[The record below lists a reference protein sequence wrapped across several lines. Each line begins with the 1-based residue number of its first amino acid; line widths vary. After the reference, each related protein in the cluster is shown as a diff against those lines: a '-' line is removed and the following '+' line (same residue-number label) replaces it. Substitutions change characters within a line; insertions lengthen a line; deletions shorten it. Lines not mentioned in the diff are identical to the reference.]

1 MGKCPHCG
9 SDNIRKRYREH
20 RRYKWRCQSCN
31 KVFRRPRRPIALWL
45 GLVAVL
51 AAIIGGAYAMQ
62 QGFTPDFKQDVVTPV
77 RPLSPP
83 GPPQTPVTLAVENVE
98 AVATSTPES
107 TPTARPS
114 TTTVPTLTS
123 LPTKT
128 ATPVPQASTALVA
141 TSQSVSKLAEFKNG
155 EWVIRYEPQNAAA
168 IVSIGWVSDGI
179 DASETEAVQAF
190 VNLAAFH
197 SGLTTSLI
205 SLTWV
210 ADDITPTESD
220 AIQYIKYL
228 ASDSDPTAREVVDLS
243 WFEDG
248 VTETEVAAIDSLAF
262 IAQKNENISSILA
275 DMPWFVDG
283 VTEIEAEQLKNLN
296 YLLKDSEISAL
307 RVTGMSWFEDG
318 VSETEVAAIGSLA
331 FIARNNENIA
341 PLVADMPWFVDGLTE
356 SEAEQLK
363 YFNYLLKDSEVAA
376 LQVMEI
382 IWFRD
387 GVEEM
392 EVKAVDRLG
401 FAAQGS
407 KQAAELVAG
416 MDWFLDGVDEM
427 EIEVINSLAYIAKAN
442 GDVAEIVAEIAWFA
456 DGIDAYEAKV
466 LKDISYLIEDSEQTA
481 RYLVDMPWFLDGFTE
496 IESEG
501 IRYLQYLIKDSESA
515 SRYVVDR
522 SWFHDGLTELE
533 VEAIDNLAFLAQS
546 DATVSTEVAQMSF
559 LASIEPVD
567 VFAIEALEGL
577 AGEKPNELN
586 RILEHHSLSGGIT
599 DELAP
604 IISVL
609 YDVAKANPPL
619 VEKLMEP
626 GAVSIERRS
635 VMLPLA
641 GEVDLAILRTSPGAS
656 SGMDRL
662 EFSVRSAEEL
672 MGQPFPTRFVGLLY
686 EKAVKG
692 GYAGT
697 NFGTH
702 IAILPKYDIDDGSD
716 RSETA
721 FGNIAHEV
729 AHYYWSG
736 NADWIDEGLAEL
748 MTSAMGSARTGK
760 PIRVLSGPCPYVR
773 SIAELEALAADADED
788 PDEFGCNYSLG
799 QRLFTDLYLTLG
811 SDATWQRLRELYVA
825 SHASDDTSEAAATG
839 ADIGLVRQVF
849 EPVPGASM
857 PIARWYDGSVG
868 YDLSRLDL
876 GPVDSSLPSI
886 NGRINR
892 AYITIGNGDTGVSS
906 FSVSDAPDGEVWLRL
921 EHSYKVSG
929 RQSKQTLNVLSF
941 YEDGFAFGDSFVE
954 IEAESRYEG
963 GIQSVWIG
971 PNQVV
976 PGRYWVYVYDG
987 DRKVAEVRYEVL
999 P

>member
-9 SDNIRKRYREH
+9 SDNIRKRYIEH
-20 RRYKWRCQSCN
+20 RRYKWRCRSCN
-31 KVFRRPRRPIALWL
+31 KVFRRPRRPVLLWL

-62 QGFTPDFKQDVVTPV
+62 QGFTPDFKQDAVTPV

-83 GPPQTPVTLAVENVE
+83 GPPQTPVTLAVENFEATATSIPVPTSTERPSNLREPTTTSVE
-98 AVATSTPES
+98 ATATSTPES
-107 TPTARPS
+107 IPTARPS
-114 TTTVPTLTS
+114 TTQVPTLTK

-128 ATPVPQASTALVA
+128 ATLVPQASTALVA
-141 TSQSVSKLAEFKNG
+141 TSPSVSKLAEFENG
-155 EWVIRYEPQNAAA
+155 AWVIRYEPQNAAA
-168 IVSIGWVSDGI
+168 MVSIEWVSDGI
-179 DASETEAVQAF
+179 GPSESEAMQEL

-197 SGLTTSLI
+197 SRLTTSLI
-205 SLTWV
+205 SLRWV
-210 ADDITPTESD
+210 VDGITPTESD

-228 ASDSDPTAREVVDLS
+228 ASDSEPTAREVVNLS

-248 VTETEVAAIDSLAF
+248 VSETEVAAIDSLAF
-262 IAQKNENISSILA
+262 IAQKNESIASLVT
-275 DMPWFVDG
+275 DLPWFVDG
-283 VTEIEAEQLKNLN
+283 V
-296 YLLKDSEISAL
+296 
-307 RVTGMSWFEDG
+307 
-318 VSETEVAAIGSLA
+318 
-331 FIARNNENIA
+331 
-341 PLVADMPWFVDGLTE
+341 TE

-363 YFNYLLKDSEVAA
+363 YLNYLLKDSEVAA

-387 GVEEM
+387 GVDEM
-392 EVKAVDRLG
+392 EVKALDRLG
-401 FAAQGS
+401 FTAQGS
-407 KQAAELVAG
+407 SQTAEIVAG

-442 GDVAEIVAEIAWFA
+442 RDVAEIVAGIAWFS
-456 DGIDAYEAKV
+456 DGIGASEAKV
-466 LKDISYLIEDSEQTA
+466 LKDISYLIEDSEQAA

-496 IESEG
+496 IEAEG
-501 IRYLQYLIKDSESA
+501 IGYLKYLIEDSESA
-515 SRYVVDR
+515 SRHVVDR
-522 SWFHDGLTELE
+522 SWFQDGLTELE
-533 VEAIDNLAFLAQS
+533 VEAINNLAFLAQS

-577 AGEKPNELN
+577 AGGKPNELN
-586 RILEHHSLSGGIT
+586 RILEHRSLSGGIT
-599 DELAP
+599 DELTP

-609 YDVAKANPPL
+609 HGVAKTNPPL
-619 VEKLMEP
+619 VDKLLET
-626 GAVSIERRS
+626 GTVKIERRS
-635 VMLPLA
+635 ITLPLA
-641 GEVDLAILRTSPGAS
+641 GEVDLAILRTSLGAS

-697 NFGTH
+697 NFDTH

-748 MTSAMGSARTGK
+748 MTSAMESARTGK
-760 PIRVLSGPCPYVR
+760 PIRVLSEPCPYVR

-825 SHASDDTSEAAATG
+825 SQVSDDTSDVSATG

-849 EPVPGASM
+849 EPLPGASA
-857 PIARWYDGSVG
+857 PIARWYDGSIG
-868 YDLSRLDL
+868 YDLSQLDP

-886 NGRINR
+886 NGRIDR
-892 AYITIGNGDTGVSS
+892 AYITIGGGDKGVSS
-906 FSVSDAPDGEVWLRL
+906 FSVSDAPDAEVWLRL
-921 EHSYKVSG
+921 DYSYKVSG
-929 RQSKQTLNVLSF
+929 GQRKQNLNVLSL
-941 YEDGFAFGDSFVE
+941 YEDGFAFGNSFVE
-954 IEAESRYEG
+954 IEAESRYKG
-963 GIQSVWIG
+963 RVQSVWVG
-971 PNQVV
+971 PSKVV
-976 PGRYWVYVYDG
+976 PGRYWIYVYDG
-987 DRKVAEVRYEVL
+987 DRKVAEVLYEVL

>member
-1 MGKCPHCG
+1 M
-9 SDNIRKRYREH
+9 
-20 RRYKWRCQSCN
+20 
-31 KVFRRPRRPIALWL
+31 
-45 GLVAVL
+45 
-51 AAIIGGAYAMQ
+51 
-62 QGFTPDFKQDVVTPV
+62 
-77 RPLSPP
+77 
-83 GPPQTPVTLAVENVE
+83 
-98 AVATSTPES
+98 
-107 TPTARPS
+107 
-114 TTTVPTLTS
+114 
-123 LPTKT
+123 
-128 ATPVPQASTALVA
+128 
-141 TSQSVSKLAEFKNG
+141 
-155 EWVIRYEPQNAAA
+155 
-168 IVSIGWVSDGI
+168 
-179 DASETEAVQAF
+179 
-190 VNLAAFH
+190 
-197 SGLTTSLI
+197 
-205 SLTWV
+205 
-210 ADDITPTESD
+210 
-220 AIQYIKYL
+220 
-228 ASDSDPTAREVVDLS
+228 
-243 WFEDG
+243 
-248 VTETEVAAIDSLAF
+248 TETEVAAIDSLAF

-296 YLLKDSEISAL
+296 YLLKDSEISALRVTGMSWFEDGVSETEVAAIGSLAFIARNNENIAPLVADMPWFVDGLTESEAEQLKNLNYLLKDNEISAL

-427 EIEVINSLAYIAKAN
+427 EIEVINSFAYIAKAN
-442 GDVAEIVAEIAWFA
+442 RDVAEIVVGIAWFS
-456 DGIDAYEAKV
+456 DGIDASEAKV
-466 LKDISYLIEDSEQTA
+466 LKDVSYLIEDSEQTA
-481 RYLVDMPWFLDGFTE
+481 RHLVDMPWFLDGFTE
-496 IESEG
+496 IETEG
-501 IRYLQYLIKDSESA
+501 IGYLKYVIEDSESA
-515 SRYVVDR
+515 SRHVVDR
-522 SWFHDGLTELE
+522 SWFQDGLTELE

-546 DATVSTEVAQMSF
+546 DATISTEVAQMSF

-577 AGEKPNELN
+577 AAKKPNELN

-609 YDVAKANPPL
+609 YGVAKANPPL

-626 GAVSIERRS
+626 GTVSIERRG
-635 VMLPLA
+635 VMLPLV
-641 GEVDLAILRTSPGAS
+641 GKVDLAILRTSLGAS

-702 IAILPKYDIDDGSD
+702 IAILPKYDIDDGSG

-748 MTSAMGSARTGK
+748 MTSAMESARTGK
-760 PIRVLSGPCPYVR
+760 PIRVLSEPCPYVR
-773 SIAELEALAADADED
+773 SIAELEALAADANED

-811 SDATWQRLRELYVA
+811 NDATWQRIRELYVA
-825 SHASDDTSEAAATG
+825 SQVSDDTSEAAAAG
-839 ADIGLVRQVF
+839 ANIGLVRQVF
-849 EPVPGASM
+849 EPLPGASV
-857 PIARWYDGSVG
+857 PIARWYDGTVG
-868 YDLSRLDL
+868 YDLSRLDP

-892 AYITIGNGDTGVSS
+892 AYITIGNGDRGFQVFQSPMCRTARYGYASTIPTR
-906 FSVSDAPDGEVWLRL
+906 FL
-921 EHSYKVSG
+921 EGSAN
-929 RQSKQTLNVLSF
+929 R
-941 YEDGFAFGDSFVE
+941 
-954 IEAESRYEG
+954 I
-963 GIQSVWIG
+963 WMC
-971 PNQVV
+971 
-976 PGRYWVYVYDG
+976 
-987 DRKVAEVRYEVL
+987 
-999 P
+999 

>member
-1 MGKCPHCG
+1 MGKCPYCG

-31 KVFRRPRRPIALWL
+31 KVFRRPRRPIVLWL

-62 QGFTPDFKQDVVTPV
+62 QGFKPDFKQDVVTPV

-83 GPPQTPVTLAVENVE
+83 GPPQTPVTLAVENLE
-98 AVATSTPES
+98 AAATSTPES

-168 IVSIGWVSDGI
+168 IVSIEWVSDGI

-205 SLTWV
+205 SLRWV
-210 ADDITPTESD
+210 ADNITPTESD

-248 VTETEVAAIDSLAF
+248 VSETEVAAIDSLVF
-262 IAQKNENISSILA
+262 IAQKNENIASLVAGTS
-275 DMPWFVDG
+275 WFVDG
-283 VTEIEAEQLKNLN
+283 V
-296 YLLKDSEISAL
+296 
-307 RVTGMSWFEDG
+307 
-318 VSETEVAAIGSLA
+318 
-331 FIARNNENIA
+331 
-341 PLVADMPWFVDGLTE
+341 TE

-363 YFNYLLKDSEVAA
+363 YLNYLLKDSEVAA

-382 IWFRD
+382 NWFRD
-387 GVEEM
+387 GVDEM

-442 GDVAEIVAEIAWFA
+442 RDVAEIVVGIAWFA

-466 LKDISYLIEDSEQTA
+466 LKDVSYLIGDSEQTA
-481 RYLVDMPWFLDGFTE
+481 RHLVDMPWFLDGFTE
-496 IESEG
+496 IETEG
-501 IRYLQYLIKDSESA
+501 IGYLKYLIEDSESA
-515 SRYVVDR
+515 SRHVVDR
-522 SWFHDGLTELE
+522 SWFQDGLTELE

-546 DATVSTEVAQMSF
+546 DATISTEVAQMSF

-577 AGEKPNELN
+577 AAKKPNELN

-626 GAVSIERRS
+626 GTVSIEWRS

-641 GEVDLAILRTSPGAS
+641 GKVDLAILRTSPGAS

-748 MTSAMGSARTGK
+748 MTSAMESARTGK

-825 SHASDDTSEAAATG
+825 SQVSDDTSEAAATG

-892 AYITIGNGDTGVSS
+892 AYITIGNGDTGVSI
-906 FSVSDAPDGEVWLRL
+906 FSAPDAPDGEVWLRL

-929 RQSKQTLNVLSF
+929 RQGKQTLNVLSF

>member
-1 MGKCPHCG
+1 
-9 SDNIRKRYREH
+9 
-20 RRYKWRCQSCN
+20 
-31 KVFRRPRRPIALWL
+31 
-45 GLVAVL
+45 
-51 AAIIGGAYAMQ
+51 MQ
-62 QGFTPDFKQDVVTPV
+62 QGFTSDFEQDVVTPV

-83 GPPQTPVTLAVENVE
+83 GPRQTPVTLAVENVE
-98 AVATSTPES
+98 ATATSIPES
-107 TPTARPS
+107 TSTERPSNPREPTPTSAEDITTSVPESTLTARPS
-114 TTTVPTLTS
+114 TAQVPTLTS
-123 LPTKT
+123 LPRKSV
-128 ATPVPQASTALVA
+128 TPGPQASNALVA
-141 TSQSVSKLAEFKNG
+141 TSPSVSKLAEFDNG
-155 EWVIRYEPQNAAA
+155 EWVIRYELQNAAA
-168 IVSIGWVSDGI
+168 IASIEWVSDGI
-179 DASETEAVQAF
+179 DPSETEAVQAL

-197 SGLTTSLI
+197 SGLSTTLI
-205 SLTWV
+205 SLRWV

-248 VTETEVAAIDSLAF
+248 VSETEVAAIDSLVF
-262 IAQKNENISSILA
+262 IVQKNENIASLVAGTS
-275 DMPWFVDG
+275 WFVDG
-283 VTEIEAEQLKNLN
+283 V
-296 YLLKDSEISAL
+296 
-307 RVTGMSWFEDG
+307 
-318 VSETEVAAIGSLA
+318 
-331 FIARNNENIA
+331 
-341 PLVADMPWFVDGLTE
+341 TE

-382 IWFRD
+382 SWFRD
-387 GVEEM
+387 GVDEM

-407 KQAAELVAG
+407 KHAAELVAG

-427 EIEVINSLAYIAKAN
+427 EIEVINSLAYIAKAKR
-442 GDVAEIVAEIAWFA
+442 DVAEIVAGIAWFS
-456 DGIDAYEAKV
+456 DGIDVSEAKV

-481 RYLVDMPWFLDGFTE
+481 RSLVDLPWFLDGFTE
-496 IESEG
+496 IETEG
-501 IRYLQYLIKDSESA
+501 IGYLKYLIEDSESA

-522 SWFHDGLTELE
+522 SWFQDGLTELE
-533 VEAIDNLAFLAQS
+533 IEAINNLAFLAQS
-546 DATVSTEVAQMSF
+546 DATISTEVAQMPF

-577 AGEKPNELN
+577 AAKKPDELN

-609 YDVAKANPPL
+609 YGVAKANPPL
-619 VEKLMEP
+619 VEKLMQP
-626 GAVSIERRS
+626 GTVGIERRS

-641 GEVDLAILRTSPGAS
+641 GEVDLAILRTSPGAG

-672 MGQPFPTRFVGLLY
+672 VGQPFPTRFVGLLY

-721 FGNIAHEV
+721 FGNVAHEV

-748 MTSAMGSARTGK
+748 MTSAMESARTGK
-760 PIRVLSGPCPYVR
+760 PIRVLSEPCPYVR
-773 SIAELEALAADADED
+773 SIAELEALAADANED

-799 QRLFTDLYLTLG
+799 QRLFTDLHRTLG
-811 SDATWQRLRELYVA
+811 SDVTWERLRELYVA
-825 SHASDDTSEAAATG
+825 SQVPDDTSEVSATG

-849 EPVPGASM
+849 EPLHGASA

-868 YDLSRLDL
+868 YDLSQLDP

-886 NGRINR
+886 NGRIDR
-892 AYITIGNGDTGVSS
+892 AYITIGNGDKGVES
-906 FSVSDAPDGEVWLRL
+906 FSVSDAPDGEGMATPRL
-921 EHSYKVSG
+921 FL
-929 RQSKQTLNVLSF
+929 Q
-941 YEDGFAFGDSFVE
+941 GFRK
-954 IEAESRYEG
+954 AE
-963 GIQSVWIG
+963 QA
-971 PNQVV
+971 
-976 PGRYWVYVYDG
+976 D
-987 DRKVAEVRYEVL
+987 A
-999 P
+999 

>member
-20 RRYKWRCQSCN
+20 RRYKWRCRSCN
-31 KVFRRPRRPIALWL
+31 KVFRRPRRPIVLWL

-62 QGFTPDFKQDVVTPV
+62 QGFTSDFEQDVVTPV

-83 GPPQTPVTLAVENVE
+83 GPRQTPVTLAVENVE
-98 AVATSTPES
+98 ATATSIPESTSTERPSNPRQPTPTSAEDITTSVPES

-114 TTTVPTLTS
+114 TAQVPTLTS
-123 LPTKT
+123 LPRKSV
-128 ATPVPQASTALVA
+128 TPGPQASNALVA
-141 TSQSVSKLAEFKNG
+141 TSPSVSKLAEFDNG
-155 EWVIRYEPQNAAA
+155 EWVIRYELQNAAA
-168 IVSIGWVSDGI
+168 IASIEWVSDGI
-179 DASETEAVQAF
+179 DPSETEAVQAL

-197 SGLTTSLI
+197 SNLTTTLI
-205 SLTWV
+205 SLRWV

-248 VTETEVAAIDSLAF
+248 VSETEVAAIDSLVF
-262 IAQKNENISSILA
+262 IAQKNENIASLVAGTS
-275 DMPWFVDG
+275 WFVDG
-283 VTEIEAEQLKNLN
+283 VTESEANQIKHLN

-331 FIARNNENIA
+331 FIAQKSESIA
-341 PLVADMPWFVDGLTE
+341 PLVADMPWFVDGVTE

-376 LQVMEI
+376 LQVIEI
-382 IWFRD
+382 SWFRD
-387 GVEEM
+387 GVDEM

-407 KQAAELVAG
+407 KHAAELVAG

-442 GDVAEIVAEIAWFA
+442 RDVAEIVAGIAWFS
-456 DGIDAYEAKV
+456 DGIDVSEAKV

-481 RYLVDMPWFLDGFTE
+481 RSLVDMPWFLDGFTE
-496 IESEG
+496 IETEG
-501 IRYLQYLIKDSESA
+501 IGYLKYLIEDSESA

-522 SWFHDGLTELE
+522 YWFQDGLTELE
-533 VEAIDNLAFLAQS
+533 IEAINNLAFLAQS
-546 DATVSTEVAQMSF
+546 DATISTEVAQMPF

-577 AGEKPNELN
+577 AAKKPDELN

-609 YDVAKANPPL
+609 YGVAKANPPL
-619 VEKLMEP
+619 VEKLMQP
-626 GAVSIERRS
+626 GTVGIERRS

-641 GEVDLAILRTSPGAS
+641 GEVDLAILRTSPGAG

-672 MGQPFPTRFVGLLY
+672 VGQPFPTRFVGLLY

-748 MTSAMGSARTGK
+748 MTSAMESARTGK
-760 PIRVLSGPCPYVR
+760 PIRVLSEPCPYVR

-799 QRLFTDLYLTLG
+799 QRLFTDLHRTLG
-811 SDATWQRLRELYVA
+811 QRCYL
-825 SHASDDTSEAAATG
+825 
-839 ADIGLVRQVF
+839 
-849 EPVPGASM
+849 GAS
-857 PIARWYDGSVG
+857 P
-868 YDLSRLDL
+868 
-876 GPVDSSLPSI
+876 
-886 NGRINR
+886 
-892 AYITIGNGDTGVSS
+892 
-906 FSVSDAPDGEVWLRL
+906 
-921 EHSYKVSG
+921 
-929 RQSKQTLNVLSF
+929 
-941 YEDGFAFGDSFVE
+941 
-954 IEAESRYEG
+954 
-963 GIQSVWIG
+963 
-971 PNQVV
+971 
-976 PGRYWVYVYDG
+976 
-987 DRKVAEVRYEVL
+987 
-999 P
+999 

>member
-1 MGKCPHCG
+1 MGKCPYCG

-31 KVFRRPRRPIALWL
+31 KVFRRPRRPIVLWL

-62 QGFTPDFKQDVVTPV
+62 QGFKPDFKQDVVTPV

-83 GPPQTPVTLAVENVE
+83 GPPQTPVTLAVENLE
-98 AVATSTPES
+98 AAATSTPES

-168 IVSIGWVSDGI
+168 IVSIEWVSDGI

-205 SLTWV
+205 SLRWV
-210 ADDITPTESD
+210 ADNITPTESD

-248 VTETEVAAIDSLAF
+248 VSETEVAAIDSLVF
-262 IAQKNENISSILA
+262 IAQKNENIASLVAGTS
-275 DMPWFVDG
+275 WFVDG
-283 VTEIEAEQLKNLN
+283 V
-296 YLLKDSEISAL
+296 
-307 RVTGMSWFEDG
+307 
-318 VSETEVAAIGSLA
+318 
-331 FIARNNENIA
+331 
-341 PLVADMPWFVDGLTE
+341 TE

-363 YFNYLLKDSEVAA
+363 YLNYLLKDSEVAA

-382 IWFRD
+382 NWFRD
-387 GVEEM
+387 GVDEM

-442 GDVAEIVAEIAWFA
+442 RDVAEIVVGIAWFA

-466 LKDISYLIEDSEQTA
+466 LKDVSYLIGDSEQTA
-481 RYLVDMPWFLDGFTE
+481 RHLVDMPWFLDGFTE
-496 IESEG
+496 IETEG
-501 IRYLQYLIKDSESA
+501 IGYLKYLIEDSESA
-515 SRYVVDR
+515 SRHVVDR
-522 SWFHDGLTELE
+522 SWFQDGLTELE

-546 DATVSTEVAQMSF
+546 DATISTEVAQMSF

-577 AGEKPNELN
+577 AAKKPNELN

-626 GAVSIERRS
+626 GTVSIEWRS

-641 GEVDLAILRTSPGAS
+641 GKVDLAILRTSPGAS

-702 IAILPKYDIDDGSD
+702 IAILPKYDIDDGSG

-748 MTSAMGSARTGK
+748 MTSAMESARTRK

-825 SHASDDTSEAAATG
+825 SQVSDDTSEAAATG

-892 AYITIGNGDTGVSS
+892 AYITIGNGDTGVSI
-906 FSVSDAPDGEVWLRL
+906 FSVPDAPDGEVWLRL